1 MPCLASVHPTACC
14 SVHIPCRAGTAAL
27 NIMCTPSPAFSETH
41 FVIGQVRVRAGEGML
56 WLGLGLGLG

>member
-1 MPCLASVHPTACC
+1 
-14 SVHIPCRAGTAAL
+14 
-27 NIMCTPSPAFSETH
+27 MCTPSPAFSETH